1 MDHGIKIYRNEDVE
15 EIVACIPEGHR
26 HVRLI
31 LKLSDQ
37 IIILQEATVAAI
49 VRAYLN
55 IALHPTRK
63 YIRLVKR
70 CLSDLKQGFAKTQL
84 MEESEDNKCLNIPLD
99 K

>member
-1 MDHGIKIYRNEDVE
+1 MGHGIKIYRNEDVE

-84 MEESEDNKCLNIPLD
+84 MEESEDNKCLDIPLD

>member
-1 MDHGIKIYRNEDVE
+1 MGHGIKIYRNEDVE

-31 LKLSDQ
+31 LKLNDQ

-84 MEESEDNKCLNIPLD
+84 MEESEDNKCLDIPLD

>member
-1 MDHGIKIYRNEDVE
+1 MSHGIKIYRNEDVE
-15 EIVACIPEGHR
+15 EIVACIPEEHR

-37 IIILQEATVAAI
+37 TIILQEATVAAI

-63 YIRLVKR
+63 YIRVR
-70 CLSDLKQGFAKTQL
+70 V
-84 MEESEDNKCLNIPLD
+84 
-99 K
+99 

>member
-1 MDHGIKIYRNEDVE
+1 MSHGIKIYRNEDVE

-37 IIILQEATVAAI
+37 TIILQEATVAAI

-63 YIRLVKR
+63 YVRLVKR
-70 CLSDLKQGFAKTQL
+70 SLTDLKQGFAKTQL
-84 MEESEDNKCLNIPLD
+84 MEESEDNKCPDIPLN

>member
-70 CLSDLKQGFAKTQL
+70 DLGDLKQGFARTQL
-84 MEESEDNKCLNIPLD
+84 MEESEGNKCPDIPLD

>member
-1 MDHGIKIYRNEDVE
+1 
-15 EIVACIPEGHR
+15 HR

-84 MEESEDNKCLNIPLD
+84 MEESEDNKCLDIPLD